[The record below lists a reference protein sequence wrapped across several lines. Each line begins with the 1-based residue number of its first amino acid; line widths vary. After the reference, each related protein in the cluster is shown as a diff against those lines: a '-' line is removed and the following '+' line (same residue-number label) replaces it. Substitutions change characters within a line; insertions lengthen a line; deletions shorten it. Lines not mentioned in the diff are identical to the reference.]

1 MSGDCDNLQ
10 TNSNQNAKRGGYYN
24 NFNIN
29 DMLDDYRD
37 DPPLTFEEEFGGT
50 SSYPFPNKS
59 TNLNGY
65 SPQTNFF

>member
-1 MSGDCDNLQ
+1 
-10 TNSNQNAKRGGYYN
+10 
-24 NFNIN
+24 
-29 DMLDDYRD
+29 MLDDYRD